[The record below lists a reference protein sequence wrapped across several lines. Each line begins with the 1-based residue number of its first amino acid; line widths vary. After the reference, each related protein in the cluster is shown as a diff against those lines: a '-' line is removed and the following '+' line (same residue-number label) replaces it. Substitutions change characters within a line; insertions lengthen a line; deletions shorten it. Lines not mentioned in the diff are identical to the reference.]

1 MIVVR
6 PTITERRHMNTIIE
20 LLNLEDSDIYISEIK
35 IDGTRKFITL
45 ETILLSTFAPNA
57 ILECTPEESNN
68 EELTIQSFR
77 IPMNVF

>member
-1 MIVVR
+1 
-6 PTITERRHMNTIIE
+6 MNTIIE